1 MKVLRNRNEID
12 EKYKWRLED
21 IYENEEMWEEDF
33 QKVKELLAEI
43 AGFKGKINTAENL
56 HSVLML
62 NDRIGMSLGKIFSYA
77 RMRRDENNTNAR
89 YQSLTDR
96 AMMLSIEAMSATS
109 FIAPEIL
116 SIDEHKLKAMIDEK
130 EELKIYG
137 QYLENLMRFKP
148 HVLSPEEEK
157 ILAET
162 EILGESISD
171 IFSMLNDADLRFPV
185 VKDEDGS
192 EVELTHGNFISFMQ
206 SKDRSVRKAAFN
218 GMYDTYKKYI
228 NTFASTM
235 SGNVKKDIFYTNTRK
250 FNSSLEASLFDDNV
264 DVSVYNNLIDTIHKR
279 LNVLHRYVGIKKRF
293 LGLDEMHMYDL
304 YVPLIQEYDKYF
316 TYEEAVDLV
325 LTGLNPLGDEYIN
338 LLKKGF
344 SSRWI
349 DVYENRGKTSG
360 AYSWGAYGVHPYVL
374 LNFQGRLNDVFTI
387 AHEMG
392 HSLHTYYSN
401 EAQPYVYAGYKII
414 LAEVA
419 STCNEAVLM
428 DYLLKNSTDRME
440 KLYLLNHF
448 LEEFRTTVFRQVM
461 FAEFEKITH
470 EMAEKGEAL
479 TAEALSQK
487 YYELNKLY
495 YGDDMVVDEEIS
507 CEWARIPHFYRSFY
521 VYKYA
526 TGFSAAIA
534 ISRMIMN
541 EGKAAVD
548 RYKKFLK
555 SGSSDYPL
563 NILKKAGVDLS
574 VAKPIDDAL
583 DVFEKMLD
591 EFEKA
596 LFEI

>member
-479 TAEALSQK
+479 TAEVLSQK

>member
-228 NTFASTM
+228 NTLPTM

>member
-1 MKVLRNRNEID
+1 MKTLKNRSEID
-12 EKYKWRLED
+12 DKYKWKLED
-21 IYENEEMWEEDF
+21 IYENEELWEEDF
-33 QKVKELLAEI
+33 KKTKELLAEI
-43 AGFKGKINTAENL
+43 AGFKGKINTSGNL
-56 HSVLML
+56 LKVLKL
-62 NDRIGMSLGKIFSYA
+62 DDQIGMILSKIFSYA
-77 RMRRDENNTNAR
+77 RMRRDEDNANAR

-96 AMMLSIEAMSATS
+96 AMRLSIEAMSATS

-116 SIDEHKLKAMIDEK
+116 SIDEQKIRAMIDEN
-130 EELKIYG
+130 EELKIYK
-137 QYLENLMRFKP
+137 QYLENLIRYKP

-157 ILAET
+157 ILAEA

-171 IFSMLNDADLRFPV
+171 IFTMLNDADLTFPV
-185 VKDEDGS
+185 IEDEEGNK
-192 EVELTHGNFISFMQ
+192 VELTHGNFIRFMQ
-206 SKDRSVRKAAFN
+206 SKDRRVRKAAFD

-228 NTFASTM
+228 NTFASTI
-235 SGNVKKDIFYTNTRK
+235 SGNIKKDAFYASTRRY
-250 FNSSLEASLFDDNV
+250 NSSLEASLFDDNV
-264 DVSVYNNLIDTIHKR
+264 DVSVYNNLIDTVHKR
-279 LNVLHRYVGIKKRF
+279 LDALHRYVSVKKRL

-304 YVPLIQEYDKYF
+304 YVPLIQEYDRRF

-325 LTGLNPLGDEYIN
+325 LEGLKPLGDEYIN

-374 LNFQGRLNDVFTI
+374 LNFQGTINDVFTI

-401 EAQPYVYAGYKII
+401 AEQPYVYASYKII

-419 STCNEAVLM
+419 STCNEAILM
-428 DYLLKNSTDRME
+428 DYLLKNSTDRKE

-448 LEEFRTTVFRQVM
+448 LEEFRTTVLRQVM
-461 FAEFEKITH
+461 FAEFEKIAH
-470 EMAEKGEAL
+470 EMAERGEAL
-479 TAEALSQK
+479 TAQSLGQK

-495 YGDDMVVDEEIS
+495 YGNEMVVDEDIS
-507 CEWARIPHFYRSFY
+507 YEWARIPHFYRSFY

-534 ISRMIMN
+534 ISQMIMN
-541 EGKAAVD
+541 EGRAAVE
-548 RYKKFLK
+548 RYKEFLK

-574 VAKPIDDAL
+574 VPKPIDDAL
-583 DVFEKMLD
+583 NVFEKLLE
-591 EFEKA
+591 EFERETLK
-596 LFEI
+596 

>member
-1 MKVLRNRNEID
+1 
-12 EKYKWRLED
+12 
-21 IYENEEMWEEDF
+21 
-33 QKVKELLAEI
+33 
-43 AGFKGKINTAENL
+43 
-56 HSVLML
+56 
-62 NDRIGMSLGKIFSYA
+62 
-77 RMRRDENNTNAR
+77 
-89 YQSLTDR
+89 
-96 AMMLSIEAMSATS
+96 
-109 FIAPEIL
+109 
-116 SIDEHKLKAMIDEK
+116 
-130 EELKIYG
+130 
-137 QYLENLMRFKP
+137 
-148 HVLSPEEEK
+148 LSPEEEK

-325 LTGLNPLGDEYIN
+325 LTGLNHLGDEYIN

>member
-192 EVELTHGNFISFMQ
+192 EVELTHGNFLSFML

-304 YVPLIQEYDKYF
+304 YVPLIQEYDRRF

-325 LTGLNPLGDEYIN
+325 LEGLKPLGDEYIN